1 MNEYV
6 RILKNPVGMA
16 KLVTNYSRIKELEKK
31 MSINEIARIFDL
43 DANKLAI
50 FIEMADGFISG
61 EISLSLDLET
71 KNKEA
76 FNQVA
81 GALA

>member
-1 MNEYV
+1 
-6 RILKNPVGMA
+6 MA

-31 MSINEIARIFDL
+31 MSIDEIARIFDL

-81 GALA
+81 VALA